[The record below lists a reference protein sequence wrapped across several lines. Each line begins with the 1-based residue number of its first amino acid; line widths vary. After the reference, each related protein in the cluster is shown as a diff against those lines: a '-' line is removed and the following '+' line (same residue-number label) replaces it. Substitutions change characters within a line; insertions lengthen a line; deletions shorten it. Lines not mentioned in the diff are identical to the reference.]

1 MLLPLDTEPVAGNY
15 YPVNSRAYIKDASGV
30 QLTIMTDRSLG
41 GSSIKDGSLELM
53 VHRRL
58 LHDDKRGVGEALNEP
73 GIDGL
78 GLIVRGKFLLLLEA
92 AKSSAKL
99 HRVIAEE
106 EMLRPTLAF
115 SESGGFQASYRA
127 LNGSLPPNVHLL
139 TLESFGKSV
148 LLRLEHQFAVDEDEE
163 LSKPVTVQL
172 KGLFQDF
179 TILAVT
185 ELNLSGNLVKNQ
197 RKHAVE
203 RKRARRQN
211 KILPSDDFEI
221 TLNPMEIRTFKL
233 EIQY

>member
-1 MLLPLDTEPVAGNY
+1 MAGNY

-73 GIDGL
+73 GIGGR
-78 GLIVRGKFLLLLEA
+78 GLIVRGKFLVLLEP

-106 EMLRPTLAF
+106 EMLRPSLAF
-115 SESGGFQASYRA
+115 SRSSGSQGSYRA
-127 LNGSLPPNVHLL
+127 LARSLPANVHLL

-148 LLRLEHQFAVDEDEE
+148 LLRLEHQFAVNEDDE

-179 TILAVT
+179 TILAMT

-197 RKHAVE
+197 RKHAADWNQ
-203 RKRARRQN
+203 ARRQN
-211 KILPSDDFEI
+211 RILSSSDDFEI
-221 TLNPMEIRTFKL
+221 TLHPMEIRTFKL

>member
-1 MLLPLDTEPVAGNY
+1 MAGNY

-58 LHDDKRGVGEALNEP
+58 LHDDKRGVDEALNEP
-73 GIDGL
+73 GIGGR
-78 GLIVRGKFLLLLEA
+78 GLIVRGKFLVLLEP

-106 EMLRPTLAF
+106 EMLRPSLAF
-115 SESGGFQASYRA
+115 SRSSGSQGSYRA
-127 LNGSLPPNVHLL
+127 LARSLPANVHLL

-148 LLRLEHQFAVDEDEE
+148 LLRLEHQFAVNEDDE

-179 TILAVT
+179 TILAMT

-197 RKHAVE
+197 RKHAGDWN
-203 RKRARRQN
+203 RARRQN
-211 KILPSDDFEI
+211 RLLSSSDDFEI

>member
-1 MLLPLDTEPVAGNY
+1 MAGNY

-58 LHDDKRGVGEALNEP
+58 LHDDKRGVDEALNEP
-73 GIDGL
+73 GIGGR
-78 GLIVRGKFLLLLEA
+78 GLIVRGKFLVLLEP

-106 EMLRPTLAF
+106 EMLRPSLAF
-115 SESGGFQASYRA
+115 SRSSGSQGSYRA
-127 LNGSLPPNVHLL
+127 LARSLPANVHLL

-148 LLRLEHQFAVDEDEE
+148 LLRLEHQFAVDEDDE

-179 TILAVT
+179 TILAMT

-197 RKHAVE
+197 RKHAADWN
-203 RKRARRQN
+203 RARRQN
-211 KILPSDDFEI
+211 RILSSSDDFEI